1 MSQIEKMSIMGI
13 RSFGPEDR
21 DRQIIQ
27 FQSPL
32 TLILGPN
39 GTGKTTVIECLK
51 YITTGDQPPNSKGGA
66 FVHDPKV
73 AHETVVRAQVRLQLR
88 DVAGKI
94 MQVQRSMEATQK
106 LKKVEVRTLDSV
118 ITRIGPDGQKVSANS
133 KCLDF
138 DREMVTALGVPKP
151 VLDNVIF
158 CHQEDSCWPLSE
170 GKALKDKFDAIF
182 ASTRYVKVLDT
193 IRKLKQE
200 QDGNIKLYKEEIRYL
215 KQHKEKAEQ
224 LERDLAE
231 LEAESAASKDSI
243 AKIEEKLQPVR
254 ERLIEIGERYEEI
267 FRLQTKVEKSKS
279 EKEQMEKSIKD
290 LQDNIENEFQGSTAE
305 LEKLLSEFADKVQ
318 ERKDTL
324 TQFERRKE
332 GVTRELEKL
341 NGEKSRLL
349 VEVGKL
355 EQEAETHDDNIR
367 KRDADIRKLAAEFGF
382 EGFDRGA
389 ITDERYKTFFDRV
402 RHKLEAMSADV
413 SKVKADFEEQE
424 RTLQHK
430 MDAARDKKTQLEQT
444 QHFKR
449 EQMDKNKREIREI
462 RKKLSDME
470 ASAGRLDHL
479 EQELKS
485 AERDLAVA
493 ETTVNLDELKR
504 EITQL
509 DKERRQLDAQM
520 NELNSEMSRL
530 HLQSST
536 RTQLDMMKKE
546 KTAKEDNIRRIKA
559 KHEDSLIHL
568 LGGIP
573 GSNIRGRLE
582 DYLGRQSDMTRKCS
596 CEIQK
601 AKNLLS
607 QKEAEKNMLNKQV
620 REKEDEVRALEE
632 RIFNVCGSQDF
643 EEGFQTV
650 QQKLSETQD
659 QRGSLVGA
667 EHFFKKYKRELEKH
681 NPACPLCHREFEA
694 DQEVRELVLEL
705 ATIRGTDLPNL
716 KDRLQK
722 VNEDIHKLRE
732 TVEEKSEDLSMKES
746 DEAMAREMQ
755 PDIILMDRVQ
765 GELRELDKKI
775 ASQSAL
781 LAGGDSERT
790 LQVVIDEKD
799 DVQMKLDTVTRKLE
813 HKRQKQSDHTDRV
826 QALRASVNSLQ
837 AEKLKIDAEL
847 QQRTKLEE
855 RQAQLSSD
863 NIEHDADIKAAQDQL
878 RPLEE
883 EMRQRKRE
891 KDDVTESKELAVEEG
906 KAGMEDVRS
915 KGNNIKSIN
924 HNIKLYIQSGKQE
937 RLEKSRE
944 RQQEIAGH
952 QRKIETEL
960 EELSA
965 NINKL
970 RKDVATQQI
979 RERELSDN
987 LQLRKKQQDVKRLE
1001 RQIADLEEQ
1010 LGGLDPRNLERERQ
1024 KLRMKDDEYN
1034 KELNKASGRLLG
1046 FDDQIRTT
1054 KRELQSDMFRDA
1066 TRKYRDKMIDLRT
1079 TELANGDLEKYYKAM
1094 DRAIMSYHAQKMAE
1108 INKIIRELWR
1118 NTYRGNDIDTIE
1130 IRSDDDESGGSL
1142 RTRRTYNY
1150 RVVMLKGDTAL
1161 DMRGRCSAGQKVLA
1175 CLLIRLALA
1184 ETFCMNCGVFALDE
1198 PTTNLDR
1205 ENIESLAHALVKI
1218 VETRRRQRNF
1228 QLVIIT
1234 HDEDFVELLGRSNF
1248 AEQYIKVSKND

>member
-39 GTGKTTVIECLK
+39 GTGKT
-51 YITTGDQPPNSKGGA
+51 
-66 FVHDPKV
+66 V
-73 AHETVVRAQVRLQLR
+73 AHETVVRAQ
-88 DVAGKI
+88 
-94 MQVQRSMEATQK
+94 

-267 FRLQTKVEKSKS
+267 FRLQTKV
-279 EKEQMEKSIKD
+279 
-290 LQDNIENEFQGSTAE
+290 GSTAE

-546 KTAKEDNIRRIKA
+546 KTAKEDNIRRI
-559 KHEDSLIHL
+559 
-568 LGGIP
+568 
-573 GSNIRGRLE
+573 
-582 DYLGRQSDMTRKCS
+582 RQSDMTRKCS

-607 QKEAEKNMLNKQV
+607 QKEAEKNMLN
-620 REKEDEVRALEE
+620 
-632 RIFNVCGSQDF
+632 
-643 EEGFQTV
+643 
-650 QQKLSETQD
+650 

-694 DQEVRELVLEL
+694 DQEVRELVLELDNKLRMVPSKLQKAEDELKEFQKRYDNITQLKPIKENL

-863 NIEHDADIKAAQDQL
+863 NIEHDADIK
-878 RPLEE
+878 
-883 EMRQRKRE
+883 
-891 KDDVTESKELAVEEG
+891 
-906 KAGMEDVRS
+906 MEDVRS

-937 RLEKSRE
+937 RLEKSKE
-944 RQQEIAGH
+944 RQQEIGEH

-970 RKDVATQQI
+970 RKDVATQQ
-979 RERELSDN
+979 
-987 LQLRKKQQDVKRLE
+987 
-1001 RQIADLEEQ
+1001 
-1010 LGGLDPRNLERERQ
+1010 
-1024 KLRMKDDEYN
+1024 
-1034 KELNKASGRLLG
+1034 LNKASGRLLG

-1161 DMRGRCSAGQKVLA
+1161 DMRGRCSAGQKVGP
-1175 CLLIRLALA
+1175 
-1184 ETFCMNCGVFALDE
+1184 MG
-1198 PTTNLDR
+1198 
-1205 ENIESLAHALVKI
+1205 
-1218 VETRRRQRNF
+1218 
-1228 QLVIIT
+1228 
-1234 HDEDFVELLGRSNF
+1234 
-1248 AEQYIKVSKND
+1248 